1 MVWVMAGVPRAARAP
16 LGVAMRPAAPLASTH
31 TPRSAAYRFTRCIT
45 TNQAPDEKPS
55 EDAPSL
61 SRTMMQV
68 LAWVPVALFIT
79 GHVVSIASVK
89 GRSMSVRC
97 VTDAAHL

>member
-16 LGVAMRPAAPLASTH
+16 LGLAMRPAAPPASAH
-31 TPRSAAYRFTRCIT
+31 TQSNAAYRFTRRIT
-45 TNQAPDEKPS
+45 TNQAPNEKPS

-68 LAWVPVALFIT
+68 LAWVPVALFVT